1 MEELMSRLEHV
12 FYLNYFKLVNKTT
25 KGTEFKGERNGEVVY
40 LIPNKTISIVL
51 DPNTISEELRLKSDG
66 IYHSTVLKRFP
77 KRLNTGESEITY
89 GYSFKFDT
97 ERELNDFLNRYG
109 R

>member
-25 KGTEFKGERNGEVVY
+25 KGTEFKGERNGEIVY

-77 KRLNTGESEITY
+77 KRLNNGESEITY

-97 ERELNDFLNRYG
+97 ERELNDFLNHYG